1 MPSTITPS
9 KSTLPSTS
17 SIKPIPPASSLSS
30 TTPSHQESPIIQ
42 PVSKTLPINSVW
54 KSNHSIIMIHLG
66 PQSKTILSNKPINY
80 SEILQKSK
88 SISSPTPSKPVA
100 ASTPTVVSSYLQQEP
115 VILNQ
120 RVNNASWTR
129 FEICDSLIYA
139 VINNAPSIDSVYS
152 EKPYIPTNPVTVPEG
167 FPKSP
172 VNMYANKNTIGMP
185 LDVAFF
191 AFAYKQNEYL
201 QYLAARTLQENVHH
215 FFNSCYF

>member
-1 MPSTITPS
+1 
-9 KSTLPSTS
+9 
-17 SIKPIPPASSLSS
+17 
-30 TTPSHQESPIIQ
+30 
-42 PVSKTLPINSVW
+42 
-54 KSNHSIIMIHLG
+54 MIHLG

-215 FFNSCYF
+215 YFQFLLFLGMEVWKEYT